1 MSIDWT
7 INTTTK
13 GLENHISSLD
23 QDRCWNDQII
33 YIEPLVQVINFSTE
47 KTWQYPRI
55 SVDIATSKCF
65 FCCGN
70 FFVAI
75 ATTPNL
81 RRYIHAWSSLY
92 PWLAVAVS
100 TDFRR
105 CIHGLAVAVST
116 AGRRCIHGFPSL
128 YPRLWN
134 FLKKCRRCIHGYNC
148 FKKKNTNATRPIP
161 CGSRSEASHTL
172 ESYVEQR
179 VRRGQFRRLFV
190 V

>member
-1 MSIDWT
+1 MIFS
-7 INTTTK
+7 
-13 GLENHISSLD
+13 
-23 QDRCWNDQII
+23 
-33 YIEPLVQVINFSTE
+33 LVQVINFATA

-55 SVDIATSKCF
+55 SVDISTSKCF
-65 FCCGN
+65 FCRGT

-81 RRYIHAWSSLY
+81 RCKSDNVLYFIRCLSRRYIHAQPSLY
-92 PWLAVAVS
+92 PRWSVAVS
-100 TDFRR
+100 TLSRR
-105 CIHGLAVAVST
+105 CIHG
-116 AGRRCIHGFPSL
+116 CEI
-128 YPRLWN
+128 
-134 FLKKCRRCIHGYNC
+134 LKKNCRRCIHGYNC
-148 FKKKNTNATRPIP
+148 FKKKNTNAIRPIP